1 VEKQVFLSIRRPSDD
16 QGACSANR
24 NPLARK
30 REGEA
35 LTGLSRTVSRS
46 SAAGWRRVPSTVVQ
60 VASYVFTCQVIQPL
74 AVGLAA
80 ATGGDDE
87 RTGKPAARV
96 ARGSGALKMGGRTSS
111 GTPPLGGAATIPCD
125 GRCSPTP
132 RPRLPAYIRKSLLC
146 EHTERSSA

>member
-1 VEKQVFLSIRRPSDD
+1 MEKQVFLPIRRPSDD

-30 REGEA
+30 RKDET
-35 LTGLSRTVSRS
+35 LTGLSRTVSRG
-46 SAAGWRRVPSTVVQ
+46 SAAWRRVPNTVVQ
-60 VASYVFTCQVIQPL
+60 LASSVFTCQVIQPL

-80 ATGGDDE
+80 ATRGDDE
-87 RTGKPAARV
+87 RIGKPAARV

-132 RPRLPAYIRKSLLC
+132 RPRLPAYIRKSLPC